1 MRPYVILSA
10 AMTLDGKIATETG
23 SSNISGEKD
32 LERVHELRKECDAIM
47 VGIGT
52 VLADDPRLTV
62 HKVDANPEDNP
73 VRVVVDSKCR
83 TPIAAR
89 ITNKDARTIIAGA
102 NEYKYDFLVS
112 DRYDSFSKRGIDF
125 FWSGDKRVDLVALMS
140 YLHEEGIE
148 KLMLEGGATLNFSM
162 IKAGLIDE
170 IRLCVAPM
178 VVGGANAKTL
188 FDGDGYPLMDLAKKL
203 ELVDSYELDKD
214 LILTYKAPSYTD
226 TEIPAPQPS
235 SCLHPWPA
243 SAFPAWMQF
252 HRASRPPRSLPQP
265 SRRFGLRQ
273 ERRRACH
280 AMSLQS
286 RGHCRG
292 AFAECQGAS
301 SYAKYPCMCPVHRAA
316 SWVHPAQW
324 SWPDKHAGVHRR
336 TGKR

>member
-1 MRPYVILSA
+1 MRPYVILNA
-10 AMTLDGKIATETG
+10 AMTLDGKIATQTG
-23 SSNISGEKD
+23 SSNISGKED

-62 HKVDANPEDNP
+62 HKVDASPEDNP

-102 NEYKYDFLVS
+102 NEYKYEFIVS
-112 DRYDSFSKRGIDF
+112 DRYDTFTKRGVDF
-125 FWSGDKRVDLVALMS
+125 FWSGDKRVDLVSLMN

-188 FDGDGYPLMDLAKKL
+188 FDGDGYPLMDLAVKL
-203 ELVDSYELDKD
+203 ELVDSYLLEKD
-214 LILTYKAPSYTD
+214 LILTYKV
-226 TEIPAPQPS
+226 I
-235 SCLHPWPA
+235 
-243 SAFPAWMQF
+243 
-252 HRASRPPRSLPQP
+252 
-265 SRRFGLRQ
+265 
-273 ERRRACH
+273 
-280 AMSLQS
+280 
-286 RGHCRG
+286 
-292 AFAECQGAS
+292 
-301 SYAKYPCMCPVHRAA
+301 K
-316 SWVHPAQW
+316 
-324 SWPDKHAGVHRR
+324 
-336 TGKR
+336 